1 MAKRRQIAEM
11 NVVPYIDV
19 MLVLLVIFMV
29 TAPML
34 KQGVEVDLPQASNE
48 PVPADQGEPI
58 IVSLDRDGK
67 LYLNL
72 GEDVKQPKAIENIQ
86 DLVGIALRAKPSRPV
101 MVAGDHS
108 IDYGQVIG
116 LMSRLQQAGAPKV
129 GLLTEPPVL

>member
-1 MAKRRQIAEM
+1 M

-19 MLVLLVIFMV
+19 MLVLMVIFMI

-48 PVPADQGEPI
+48 PVPADKGEPI
-58 IVSLDRDGK
+58 VVSLDKAGK

-72 GEDVKQPKAIENIQ
+72 GDDVKQ
-86 DLVGIALRAKPSRPV
+86 AKPIDEIQTLVAKALKAKPRRPV

-116 LMSRLQQAGAPKV
+116 LMSSLQQAGAPKV

>member
-34 KQGVEVDLPQASNE
+34 KQGVEVDLPQASNQ

-58 IVSLDRDGK
+58 IVSLDQAGK

-72 GEDVKQPKAIENIQ
+72 GEAVKKPKVIEDIQ
-86 DLVGIALRAKPSRPV
+86 NLVAKALKATPNRPV

-108 IDYGQVIG
+108 IDYGQVIT
-116 LMSRLQQAGAPKV
+116 LMTQLQEAGAPKV

>member
-1 MAKRRQIAEM
+1 
-11 NVVPYIDV
+11 

-29 TAPML
+29 TAPLL
-34 KQGVEVDLPQASNE
+34 KQGVEVDLPQASNQ

-58 IVSLDRDGK
+58 IVSLDKFGK

-72 GEDVKQPKAIENIQ
+72 GERVKQPKPIDTIQ
-86 DLVGIALRAKPSRPV
+86 DLVSKALKAKPNRPV

-116 LMSRLQQAGAPKV
+116 LMTQLQAAGAPKV

>member
-67 LYLNL
+67 FYLNL
-72 GEDVKQPKAIENIQ
+72 GEDVKQPKSIDDIQ
-86 DLVGIALRAKPSRPV
+86 DLIAKALRAKPRRPV

-108 IDYGQVIG
+108 IDYGQVIS
-116 LMSRLQQAGAPKV
+116 LMTRLQQAGAPKV